1 MRVLSLQTLKIFS
14 LCSHVLYVMLSPSD
28 NALSSISY
36 CIFQYIIFSIRYRF
50 TPFVSTILTRYLN
63 SNMRKPA
70 ILFCSMPVL
79 DISWNQYNAAFTQTD
94 RILAFFLIP
103 PFSSCANK
111 QLSSAS
117 FGMMYMP
124 VITTPR
130 CKSNIC
136 GK

>member
-50 TPFVSTILTRYLN
+50 APFVSTILTRHLN

-79 DISWNQYNAAFTQTD
+79 YISWNQYNFPPCFHFLNHIISYAILTIIPKPNFRSICFFNNFGGLPCTQLD
-94 RILAFFLIP
+94 
-103 PFSSCANK
+103 K
-111 QLSSAS
+111 
-117 FGMMYMP
+117 
-124 VITTPR
+124 
-130 CKSNIC
+130 
-136 GK
+136 